1 MDKFDRENKF
11 DWENYGLY
19 KVLADGTIEVMDKEP
34 EVNLDELEVVRME
47 KKEPTLD
54 FTPSNFE
61 KVSLI
66 WDWMNK
72 SQRSGNTISFLPAT
86 VELYRFVKELVG
98 NERGMTV
105 SFNDSTKELKVKKD

>member
-1 MDKFDRENKF
+1 MENF

-34 EVNLDELEVVRME
+34 EVNLDEFEVVRME
-47 KKEPTLD
+47 KEEPTLD

-72 SQRSGNTISFLPAT
+72 SQKSGNVISFLPAT

-98 NERGMTV
+98 YERGMTV